1 MKDLIIEP
9 IFSTPICQG
18 ILDREF
24 ITEEESFLS
33 SLRNENKLKKNIGN
47 YLSVDD
53 YLLDNLAMNNLK
65 SEFTELVNNY
75 VHDIYQW
82 PKDNELYITQSW
94 LNITAPG
101 GHHHHH
107 KHPNSIISGV
117 FYVNVDETTDKII
130 FHNPAGINEIL
141 PEPISYNRFNS
152 TSWTINVKNKLL
164 ILFPSTLY
172 HEVSTTV
179 SNTYRESISFNTFI
193 KGNIGKGLGKLKL

>member
-9 IFSTPICQG
+9 IFSTPIFQG

-53 YLLDNLAMNNLK
+53 HLLDNLAMRNLK

-82 PKDNELYITQSW
+82 PKNNELYITQSW

-117 FYVNVDETTDKII
+117 FYVNVDEKTDEII

-141 PEPISYNRFNS
+141 PEPISFNRFNS

-164 ILFPSTLY
+164 LLFPSTLY

-179 SNTYRESISFNTFI
+179 SSIYRESISFNTFI
-193 KGNIGKGLGKLKL
+193 KGNIGKGLSKLEL